1 MPADATHWD
10 RRYAESDRVWRA
22 EPHEQLVA
30 SLAGLPAG
38 RALDVAAGEGR
49 HAVWLA
55 EQGWD
60 VTAIDFSAVGLQK
73 GRDEAKRR
81 GLDIEWVVDDVT
93 TWAPGREFDLVLV
106 AFLHI
111 GPQVYATLRNHLAPG
126 GRLVVIGHARRNIT
140 DGVGGPQDPSVLDD
154 TDSLAEAAG
163 DLKVQ
168 RLEEVERPTPAGTAI
183 DVVLV
188 ALRD

>member
-22 EPHEQLVA
+22 DPHEQLVEA
-30 SLAGLPAG
+30 VVGVPAG

-49 HAVWLA
+49 HAIWLA
-55 EQGWD
+55 EQGWE

-73 GRDEAKRR
+73 GREEAERR
-81 GLDIEWVVDDVT
+81 GLAIEWVVDDVT
-93 TWAPGREFDLVLV
+93 TWATGREFDLVLV

-111 GPQVYATLRNHLAPG
+111 GPEVYATLRSHLAPG
-126 GRLVVIGHARRNIT
+126 GRLVVVGHARRNIT
-140 DGVGGPQDPSVLDD
+140 DGVGGPQDPAVLDD
-154 TDSLAEAAG
+154 TASLAEAAG
-163 DLKVQ
+163 ELRAE
-168 RLEEVERPTPAGTAI
+168 RLEEVERHTPAGTAI

-188 ALRD
+188 ARRD